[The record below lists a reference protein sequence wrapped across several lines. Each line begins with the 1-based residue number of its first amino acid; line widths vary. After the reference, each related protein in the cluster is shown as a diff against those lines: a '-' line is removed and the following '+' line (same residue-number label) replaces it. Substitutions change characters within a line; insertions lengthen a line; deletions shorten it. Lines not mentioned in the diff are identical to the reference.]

1 MRACCSAKSEHVHL
15 TRMVLLALPFGQN
28 SEERSLQPS
37 MCTTRWNRRSCLVS
51 KLLIF
56 LCTVRFRS
64 NVWLMKA
71 KRHWLVDAAE
81 SLTLTTRY
89 STYKPPCRVV
99 CKQLPALY
107 FCFWLEAVLQLN
119 ARQTCRLLNSDE
131 LLYQDHAICSECIY
145 FFLVLLCLVHT
156 VYKKNSCRWIRA
168 ELLGVAATAAFT
180 D

>member
-99 CKQLPALY
+99 CKQLPAPHSIIATKTHILP
-107 FCFWLEAVLQLN
+107 WLAFLSFGQP
-119 ARQTCRLLNSDE
+119 LL
-131 LLYQDHAICSECIY
+131 
-145 FFLVLLCLVHT
+145 FRT
-156 VYKKNSCRWIRA
+156 R
-168 ELLGVAATAAFT
+168 
-180 D
+180 